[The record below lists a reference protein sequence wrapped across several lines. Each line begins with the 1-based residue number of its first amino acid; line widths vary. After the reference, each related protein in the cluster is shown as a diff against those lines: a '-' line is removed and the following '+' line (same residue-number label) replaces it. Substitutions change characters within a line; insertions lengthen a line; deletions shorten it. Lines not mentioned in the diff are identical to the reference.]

1 MSEYTTGEAAK
12 LCGVTVRT
20 MQYYDRC
27 GLLSPSRLTEGG
39 RRLYS
44 NQDIDTVNRIVF
56 LKGLGL
62 SLDSVK
68 KVLTSE
74 ESEEVLLLLLNE
86 QEKNIAKQLSD
97 LHSAQNKIRLIKE
110 SIAASGEIIFSN
122 ADMEQIMNNKAKWR
136 QTKTIALITGI
147 PLTLLED
154 GIIIYWIVSGNWRL
168 CLPSIL
174 LVLAVAVVW
183 GTLFT
188 KRYYRLCEYICPK
201 CKHQFRPKFKE
212 FFFAGHTPKTRKLRC
227 PNCDF
232 KGYCVETVTADEE
245 K

>member
-12 LCGVTVRT
+12 LCGVTVRA

-44 NQDIDTVNRIVF
+44 KQDIDTVNRIVF
-56 LKGLGL
+56 LKSLGL

-68 KVLTSE
+68 KVLSSE

-97 LHSAQNKIRLIKE
+97 LHSAQDKIRLIKE
-110 SIAASGEIIFSN
+110 SIAASGKIIFSN
-122 ADMEQIMNNKAKWR
+122 AGMEQIMNNKAKWK
-136 QTKTIALITGI
+136 QIKIIALATGI

-183 GTLFT
+183 GALFT

-201 CKHQFRPKFKE
+201 CKHHFRPKFKE

-227 PNCDF
+227 PNCGF
-232 KGYCVETVTADEE
+232 KGYCVETVSADEE
-245 K
+245 